1 MFTPDLWSEEKIA
14 GGEKHKNT
22 FQGPKTWDLS
32 DTVNVMLLYL
42 SGGEA
47 SVREIHSFE
56 TRLYVVYK

>member
-1 MFTPDLWSEEKIA
+1 MLTPDLWSGEKIV

-22 FQGPKTWDLS
+22 FQDPKTWDLS

-47 SVREIHSFE
+47 SVGEIHSFE
-56 TRLYVVYK
+56 T